1 MLKAFVSIQNRL
13 AMLRDEKGQTMAEYG
28 VVLRHH
34 AARRRCSHRP
44 VGQDQRRLELRFGQA
59 LTTEG
64 TRMMLRKGISL
75 IDESAQ
81 TMAEYAFVLSV
92 IILGVIVSLTFLS
105 EGVAAGIDNAVDL
118 VDSLF

>member
-1 MLKAFVSIQNRL
+1 
-13 AMLRDEKGQTMAEYG
+13 
-28 VVLRHH
+28 
-34 AARRRCSHRP
+34 
-44 VGQDQRRLELRFGQA
+44 
-59 LTTEG
+59 
-64 TRMMLRKGISL
+64 MMLRKGITL

-105 EGVAAGIDNAVDL
+105 EKVAAGINNAADL

>member
-1 MLKAFVSIQNRL
+1 
-13 AMLRDEKGQTMAEYG
+13 
-28 VVLRHH
+28 
-34 AARRRCSHRP
+34 
-44 VGQDQRRLELRFGQA
+44 
-59 LTTEG
+59 
-64 TRMMLRKGISL
+64 MMLRKGISL

-105 EGVAAGIDNAVDL
+105 EKVAAGINNAADL